1 MDVYNIQHDWLSYF
15 PVCFSFVFNK
25 YYPISDIAV
34 SSFCHQLTKIIRSNY
49 NAWFLWGPNWLSTI
63 RSSAGKKM
71 IIRPCPIAITG
82 TTLRGIHTQPILF
95 LATTEWWAIEPANIL
110 IPFLWHSNQSV
121 RRHSPAN
128 YLKLWGCED
137 SAFFYLTSDF
147 FLTNLFPLSFKVSTL
162 FFMLCFLG
170 IMLLPFP
177 KWNLVFERKKESLF

>member
-1 MDVYNIQHDWLSYF
+1 MDVCNIQHDWLSYF
-15 PVCFSFVFNK
+15 PICFSFVFNK
-25 YYPISDIAV
+25 YYPISDIAI
-34 SSFCHQLTKIIRSNY
+34 SSFCHQSTKIIRSNY
-49 NAWFLWGPNWLSTI
+49 IAWFLWGPNWLSTI

-147 FLTNLFPLSFKVSTL
+147 FLTNLFPLSFEVSTL
-162 FFMLCFLG
+162 FFMLYFLG